1 MKSLTKILGLASM
14 ALITGCATMTPAQ
27 KTALLGQSLSILGSI
42 NTPSNNTV
50 EGNRAKE
57 ILKTSGNLISNQAKM
72 QHDLEYAN
80 AGKSEIIINNNVPNN
95 NQTYSNNGVNYQNS
109 VSSPKSSSQYHT
121 VPEGFFMFSKN
132 IDFGQDGITHREDLI
147 GFNQP
152 VYDLSNLDKLYFAFF
167 GGGKMKYKDK
177 GMDFRIY
184 DTNTG
189 EMIVQYNTTSL
200 MNKIRT
206 LELMNELFPKGGE
219 YRATLNVGDFDN
231 FFIDFNVIK

>member
-80 AGKSEIIINNNVPNN
+80 AGKSQIIINNNPPAYFNQSVNSNSSVNSNYSSVNN
-95 NQTYSNNGVNYQNS
+95 ST
-109 VSSPKSSSQYHT
+109 
-121 VPEGFFMFSKN
+121 PEGFFMYKN
-132 IDFGQDGITHREDLI
+132 LVDFNNNGKANRDEFI
-147 GFNQP
+147 GLNEP
-152 VYDLSNLDKLYFAFF
+152 VYDLRSFDYLNFSFY
-167 GGGKMKYKDK
+167 GGGKSEYGALNLNLKIYDLENGKVINYFNEFCKTWEIQYFNCESKYFEKSGKYKAVLDA
-177 GMDFRIY
+177 GNFRRFTLDF
-184 DTNTG
+184 
-189 EMIVQYNTTSL
+189 E
-200 MNKIRT
+200 
-206 LELMNELFPKGGE
+206 
-219 YRATLNVGDFDN
+219 
-231 FFIDFNVIK
+231 VIK

>member
-80 AGKSEIIINNNVPNN
+80 AGKSQIIINNNPPA
-95 NQTYSNNGVNYQNS
+95 Y
-109 VSSPKSSSQYHT
+109 
-121 VPEGFFMFSKN
+121 
-132 IDFGQDGITHREDLI
+132 
-147 GFNQP
+147 FNQS
-152 VYDLSNLDKLYFAFF
+152 VNSNSS
-167 GGGKMKYKDK
+167 
-177 GMDFRIY
+177 
-184 DTNTG
+184 
-189 EMIVQYNTTSL
+189 V
-200 MNKIRT
+200 
-206 LELMNELFPKGGE
+206 
-219 YRATLNVGDFDN
+219 
-231 FFIDFNVIK
+231 